1 MDTRSQLQNKEIA
14 MLRLA
19 ARLRDLE
26 SVELNTAKEQKWKN
40 QIEVTRGQAKR
51 VFVGRNFVEK

>member
-1 MDTRSQLQNKEIA
+1 

-26 SVELNTAKEQKWKN
+26 SVGLNTAKEQKWKN
-40 QIEVTRGQAKR
+40 HIEVTRGQAKR
-51 VFVGRNFVEK
+51 VFVGHNFVEK